1 MRDIVVMKMLY
12 INVAIATVLLSSQAQ
27 AGWIQSLGQS
37 EHCIAMGGACVANK
51 GDFGSFYHNPAAA
64 AGFDGVYGANLR
76 LLDTREVDL
85 IDSSGNYNVEKTNA
99 EGDIVLA
106 PSFSGYWAL
115 NEKLTFGLGFGAPF
129 AITADW
135 SNDSGVHRYNM
146 SEQSLFVLEL
156 TPMLAF
162 QVSERLRI
170 GAGINIVAFKQLK
183 TESLFPLS
191 FGAALPPALGGA
203 GTVIPTTS
211 DSSIIGSLTLETYG
225 DASLGIPPDNMAIS
239 FDEFALTL
247 GIQFDV
253 TEQLTLGAVYR
264 SKTKMEW
271 EGSVT
276 LDLQP
281 AGLGKQVTS
290 FQVDL
295 DMPGHLQIGLAYQF
309 AKNLTWTAD
318 LQWTEWSDANGLGS
332 VLIIELDDPLLGF
345 VNDLSVEYDANDTLT
360 WRTGLD
366 YQFNNKWSVQFGYAY
381 DESIFDDEHVDILVY
396 DSNRNILTTGLSYD
410 SPKVNNSGWSATLGV
425 QIIIYES
432 RTIETG
438 ESQNLGG
445 FSLPNLLDGDTLSFS
460 SNQEA
465 FEYGGPI
472 LAVGLSFERRF

>member
-1 MRDIVVMKMLY
+1 VNIEMKNILYRYVMVV
-12 INVAIATVLLSSQAQ
+12 IALLSSQAQ

-37 EHCIAMGGACVANK
+37 EHCISMGGACVANK

-64 AGFDGVYGANLR
+64 AGFDGVYGVNLR

-85 IDSSGNYNVEKTNA
+85 KDSSGNHDVDKTNA
-99 EGDIVLA
+99 EGDVVLA
-106 PSFSGYWAL
+106 PSFGGYWAI

-135 SNDSGVHRYNM
+135 SNDSGIHRYNM

-162 QVSERLRI
+162 QASERLRI
-170 GAGINIVAFKQLK
+170 GAGINVVAFKQLK
-183 TESLFPLS
+183 TESLFPAS

-203 GTVIPTTS
+203 GTVIPTTP
-211 DSSIIGSLTLETYG
+211 DSPIIGSLTLETDD
-225 DASLGIPPDNMAIS
+225 DASLGIPPDNMATS
-239 FDEFALTL
+239 FNEFALTL

-271 EGSVT
+271 EGDVT

-281 AGLGKQVTS
+281 AGLGSQVTG

-295 DMPGHLQIGLAYQF
+295 DMPSHLQAGLAYRF
-309 AKNLTWTAD
+309 AKNWTWTAD
-318 LQWTEWSDANGLGS
+318 LQWTEWSDAKGIGS
-332 VLIIELDDPLLGF
+332 DLVIELDDPLLGF

-366 YQFNNKWSVQFGYAY
+366 YQFNDNWSVQFGYAY

-396 DSNRNILTTGLSYD
+396 DSNRHIVTTGLSYD
-410 SPKVNNSGWSATLGV
+410 SSKVDQPGWSATLGV
-425 QIIIYES
+425 QAIIYED
-432 RTIETG
+432 RKIEAG

-445 FSLPNLLDGDTLSFS
+445 FSLPNLLDEDTLSFS
-460 SNQEA
+460 SNREA
-465 FEYGGPI
+465 FEYGGAI
-472 LAVGLSFERRF
+472 LAVGLSFQHRF